1 MITHLAQRILFL
13 LSFLIL
19 LPGMTTAELR
29 VGVLFSDGMVL
40 QRDRSVPVWGTASPG
55 DRVIVEF
62 RGQSVT
68 AQTDASG
75 EWQIELAATD
85 AGGPFEM
92 EISTGDEGL
101 RIQDVLV
108 GDVWVCSG
116 QSNME
121 WAVADSMNAA
131 AEIAL
136 ASDSAIRHF
145 KIPRSW
151 SAEPVDTLAGGQW
164 EPADPEH
171 VGSFTAVGY
180 FFAREVRREIDAPI
194 GLINTNWG
202 GSRIEPWL
210 SATAL
215 DMSEEDVRKVLEAE
229 REYEK
234 EVRATLEKSVGGV
247 PESDRGFVDGD
258 PIWADP
264 DLDDSSWDEIVVP
277 SAWEAAGYP
286 GMDGI
291 AWYRTSFQLT
301 AEEAEEGIRLGLGAI
316 DDSDISWVNG
326 HEVGRTENAW
336 NQARVYDVSPE
347 ILRAGRNVLAVRV
360 EDPQG
365 GGGIQGNPGFLFVES
380 GGNNRS
386 LVGAWKFAVGY
397 FTVNLE
403 DHKRELPTL
412 LYNHMV
418 YPLLRFPVKGVLWYQ
433 GESNADYPEDAL
445 AYRELFADLIRDWRR
460 GWEEETLPFLWVQLA
475 SFMPPPTEPTDST
488 WATLR
493 ESQTDALRLPHTAQ
507 AITLDVGEALDVH
520 PTNKQ
525 AVGHRLALAARAVAY
540 GQEVVYSGP
549 TYKSQAIEE
558 NRLVINFNH
567 VGSGLVAKDAGSDQV
582 RGFAI
587 AGSDGDYV
595 WANASIEGDRVVV
608 WHPSVADPVSVRY
621 AWADNPE
628 SANLYNRE
636 GLPAA
641 PFRTDSW

>member
-1 MITHLAQRILFL
+1 LSAIFDFRALLAIAVLAVMPRTTH
-13 LSFLIL
+13 
-19 LPGMTTAELR
+19 AELQ
-29 VGVLFSDGMVL
+29 VGLLFSDGVVL
-40 QRDRSVPVWGTASPG
+40 QRDQSVPVWGTASPG
-55 DRVIVEF
+55 SEITVGF
-62 RGQSVT
+62 RGQSASAHAD
-68 AQTDASG
+68 AQG
-75 EWQIELAATD
+75 RWQVELAATH
-85 AGGPFEM
+85 AGGPFDM
-92 EISTGDEGL
+92 KISMGEETLVVHD
-101 RIQDVLV
+101 ILV

-145 KIPRSW
+145 KVPRSW

-164 EPADPEH
+164 QTADPES

-180 FFAREVRREIDAPI
+180 FFAREIRREIEVPI
-194 GLINTNWG
+194 GLINTSWG
-202 GSRIEPWL
+202 GSRIESWM
-210 SATAL
+210 SAAAL
-215 DMSEEDVRKVLEAE
+215 AMDDADVRQVLADEKA
-229 REYEK
+229 YEQEIRTML
-234 EVRATLEKSVGGV
+234 EVSVGGV
-247 PESDRGFVDGD
+247 PDSDRGFVDGK

-277 SAWEAAGYP
+277 SAWEAVGYP

-291 AWYRTSFQLT
+291 AWYRTSFYLT
-301 AEEAEEGIRLGLGAI
+301 AEEAEHGIRLGLGAI

-336 NQARVYDVSPE
+336 NQARLYEVPPE
-347 ILRAGRNVLAVRV
+347 ALRSGANVLVVRV

-365 GGGIQGNPGFLFVES
+365 GGGIQGDPNLLFVES
-380 GGNNRS
+380 GGAQRS
-386 LVGAWKFAVGY
+386 LAGMWKFAVGY

-403 DHKRELPTL
+403 DHKRALPTL

-418 YPLLRFPVKGVLWYQ
+418 YPLLRFPIKGILWYQ

-445 AYRELFADLIRDWRR
+445 AYSKLFVDMIRDWRR
-460 GWEEETLPFLWVQLA
+460 GWEAEALPFLWVQLA
-475 SFMPPPTEPTDST
+475 SFMPPPAEPTDSA

-493 ESQTDALRLPHTAQ
+493 ESQSAALELPHTAQ
-507 AITLDVGEALDVH
+507 VITLDVGEALDVH

-540 GQEVVYSGP
+540 GQDLVYSGP
-549 TYKSQAIEE
+549 AYKSHTVEG
-558 NRLVINFNH
+558 NRVVIVFDR
-567 VGSGLVAKDAGSDQV
+567 VGSGLIARDAASDQL

-587 AGSDGDYV
+587 AGKDGEFV
-595 WANASIEGDRVVV
+595 WASAAIEGDRVVV
-608 WHPSVADPVSVRY
+608 WHPSVPAPVAVRY

-628 SANLYNRE
+628 GANLFNRE
-636 GLPAA
+636 GLPGA